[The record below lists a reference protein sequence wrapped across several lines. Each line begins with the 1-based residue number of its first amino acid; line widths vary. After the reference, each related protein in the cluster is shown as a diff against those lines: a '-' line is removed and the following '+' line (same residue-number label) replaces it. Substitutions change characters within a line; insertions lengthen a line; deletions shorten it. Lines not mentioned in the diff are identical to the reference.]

1 MITQEGADYLTNA
14 GFLGGSQNTH
24 WYIGLL
30 ESYRPV
36 AANDTLATLL
46 HDCVESTAYSTTNG
60 LRIPFDGALNS
71 GIFENSAAVATALF
85 IRGATIVGA
94 FITSS
99 PAQGSTSGTLISIE
113 PSLEKYM
120 SAGDILRIAAAID
133 TFIL

>member
-1 MITQEGADYLTNA
+1 MITQDGVDYLINA

-30 ESYRPV
+30 ESYRTGT
-36 AANDTLATLL
+36 ANDTLATLL

-71 GIFENSAAVATALF
+71 GMFENSASVATAVF
-85 IRGATIVGA
+85 IRSATIVGA

-99 PAQGSTSGTLISIE
+99 PAQGSTGGTLLSIE
-113 PSLEKYM
+113 PCLAKYM
-120 SAGDILRIAAAID
+120 TASETLRIVSAID
-133 TFIL
+133 PFIL